1 MAKGIIGQPFTFTAL
16 FLDAVG
22 APVVLTTPTIEVFYY
37 NTSGIKT
44 SLVSAG
50 TVLPSTPEVGR
61 YSYCLNPIPT
71 SLLPSQQVYGVMVGT
86 DPGSGDDL
94 VIEQEVDLF
103 AQDSTTDGL
112 RHSFI
117 PLT

>member
-16 FLDAVG
+16 FLDSVG
-22 APVVLTTPTIEVFYY
+22 AGVVLTTPTIEVFYY
-37 NTSGIKT
+37 NASGIKT
-44 SLVSAG
+44 SVVPAG

-61 YSYCLNPIPT
+61 YSYFLCPIPT
-71 SLLPSQQVYGVMVGT
+71 SLLPSTQLYGVMAGT
-86 DPGSGDDL
+86 DPGSGDEL

-103 AQDSTTDGL
+103 AQDSSTDGM

-117 PLT
+117 PLS

>member
-1 MAKGIIGQPFTFTAL
+1 MAKGIIGQPFTFTGL
-16 FLDAVG
+16 FLDSVG
-22 APVVLTTPTIEVFYY
+22 APVVLTTPVIEAFYY
-37 NTSGIKT
+37 NTSGVKT
-44 SLVSAG
+44 SVVSAG

-71 SLLPSQQVYGVMVGT
+71 HLLPSQQLYGIMQGT
-86 DPGSGDDL
+86 DPGSGDVL

-103 AQDSTTDGL
+103 AQDSSTDGL

-117 PLT
+117 PPS